1 MSIIRQ
7 DEGMPLGANTL
18 FANDDGVAG
27 TSSLF
32 TWKAFIMGMDVVT
45 ESIETVYED
54 NAWVRTAF

>member
-1 MSIIRQ
+1 
-7 DEGMPLGANTL
+7 MPLGANTL